1 MPDLQTFSALASAL
15 TLGAMAFF
23 SFAVAPLVFAR
34 LPRETAGQLM
44 RAAFPVYY
52 VVLAATS
59 AVAALLAGLGS
70 AGIALWIVTA
80 AFLLMRFWLVPALDR
95 ARGKNEPAFKRLHGL
110 SMIVNLAQMALL
122 LFAALRLAA

>member
-1 MPDLQTFSALASAL
+1 MPDLDSLSALAAAL
-15 TLGAMAFF
+15 ALGAMAFF
-23 SFAVAPLVFAR
+23 SFAVAPLVFAK
-34 LPRETAGQLM
+34 LPREAAGSFM

-52 VVLAATS
+52 VVLAVAS
-59 AVAALLAGLGS
+59 AIAALCAGLGA
-70 AGIALWIVTA
+70 AGIALWSVTA

-95 ARGKNEPAFKRLHGL
+95 ARGKDEPAFKRLHGL